1 MTLVEVSIAAVV
13 LAMLLTGLVTAMRSF
28 ALTYGSLEGLTQS
41 TERLRETTSFF
52 VTVCERPFLWAP
64 MLSN

>member
-1 MTLVEVSIAAVV
+1 MRREQSGMTLVEVSIAAVV

-41 TERLRETTSFF
+41 TERLRETTSFI
-52 VTVCERPFLWAP
+52 RHSL
-64 MLSN
+64 